1 MGQWKKAGIVTISK
15 PEQGKR
21 QKLAYTFKR
30 DVVKVLATSASTR
43 GKVVKPT
50 WVRAGYLYQMDGV
63 EELSEKPIPLF
74 REVVIELGKL
84 YPSQAGYQLQFKAQV
99 YLPNLKITV
108 WEDASYISVDVPIVQ
123 CIGASEAPEW
133 EQ

>member
-1 MGQWKKAGIVTISK
+1 MGQWTKAGIVTISK

-30 DVVKVLATSASTR
+30 NVVKVLATSASTR

-50 WVRAGYLYQMDGV
+50 WVRAGYLYQMDGID
-63 EELSEKPIPLF
+63 ELSEKPIPLF

-84 YPSQAGYQLQFKAQV
+84 YPSQAGYTLQFKAQG

-108 WEDASYISVDVPIVQ
+108 WEDASYLSTDIPIVRCVGEIQ
-123 CIGASEAPEW
+123 EPTW
-133 EQ
+133 E